1 MCTTFGAG
9 SMPILGGGSNRPS
22 PGADQL
28 GTDADQYSKNYGYG
42 SASGPPS
49 IAEEERQWYIDQGF
63 GDPNEVV
70 GKRATR
76 SRLPPGLGV
85 IPVGSRIRTPY
96 LPASDGSYRG
106 VSPEARY
113 LYTQSSI
120 PKTVY
125 LQERAPSAATSLG
138 VPANT
143 RYAGKSLTINPV
155 TS

>member
-1 MCTTFGAG
+1 MCAGAA
-9 SMPILGGGSNRPS
+9 M
-22 PGADQL
+22 GAQM
-28 GTDADQYSKNYGYG
+28 GRGQAQAPATKNYGYG
-42 SASGPPS
+42 AVGQ
-49 IAEEERQWYIDQGF
+49 AQAMAGEERQWYIDQGF
-63 GDPNEVV
+63 GDPN
-70 GKRATR
+70 A
-76 SRLPPGLGV
+76 V
-85 IPVGSRIRTPY
+85 IGSRPARNLGRFGNTPANAGY
-96 LPASDGSYRG
+96 YQG

-113 LYTQSSI
+113 LYTQSSM

>member
-1 MCTTFGAG
+1 MCAG
-9 SMPILGGGSNRPS
+9 SLARGPLLGINQKS
-22 PGADQL
+22 
-28 GTDADQYSKNYGYG
+28 QYSSNYGYA
-42 SASGPPS
+42 SAKAPSS
-49 IAEEERQWYIDQGF
+49 IAEEERQWYISQGF

-70 GKRATR
+70 GNYPAFPGGTLGRTYTR
-76 SRLPPGLGV
+76 PREAAPG
-85 IPVGSRIRTPY
+85 Y
-96 LPASDGSYRG
+96 YKG

-125 LQERAPSAATSLG
+125 LEQRAPSATSSLG

-143 RYAGKSLTINPV
+143 RWAGNSLTINPV

>member
-1 MCTTFGAG
+1 MCATLGAG
-9 SMPILGGGSNRPS
+9 SMPILGGGSNRAW

-49 IAEEERQWYIDQGF
+49 IAKEERQWYIDQGF

-70 GKRATR
+70 GKRATQ
-76 SRLPPGLGV
+76 SRVMSG
-85 IPVGSRIRTPY
+85 RIQTPY